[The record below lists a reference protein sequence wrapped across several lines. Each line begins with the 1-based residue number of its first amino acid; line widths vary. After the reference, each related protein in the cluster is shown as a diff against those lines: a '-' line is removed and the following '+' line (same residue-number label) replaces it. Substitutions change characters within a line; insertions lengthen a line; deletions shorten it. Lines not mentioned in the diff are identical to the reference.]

1 MGSKSLLPFVALG
14 ALVAGIPAS
23 AADVSAKP
31 AAKWVVPRTP
41 EGVPDLTGV
50 YSNASTVPLERP
62 KNLGAKEFYTPEEI
76 EAQQARAAAQAAA
89 NAGQPVNGG
98 IEAHY
103 DLSQFG
109 LDRGHTKVAKSMR
122 TSVITGPEGRIPA
135 LIPEAQQRAAAR
147 AAVNRGHTFDSY
159 ENRGLSE
166 RCLAWGSEGPPILP
180 QGYNSD
186 LQIFQGKDYVA
197 INVEMIHQVRIIPTD
212 GSPHPPANITQWFG
226 DSRGHW
232 EGDTLVVDTTNFSE
246 KGHFR
251 ESTPNLHVVERFT
264 RTGPDEVLYQF
275 KVEDPHT
282 WATSWSGEYPMLKA
296 GDRIFEYACHE
307 GNLGLPNILSGAR
320 AEEAR
325 QAKAPADKGK

>member
-147 AAVNRGHTFDSY
+147 AAVNRGHTF
-159 ENRGLSE
+159 
-166 RCLAWGSEGPPILP
+166 
-180 QGYNSD
+180 
-186 LQIFQGKDYVA
+186 
-197 INVEMIHQVRIIPTD
+197 
-212 GSPHPPANITQWFG
+212 
-226 DSRGHW
+226 
-232 EGDTLVVDTTNFSE
+232 
-246 KGHFR
+246 
-251 ESTPNLHVVERFT
+251 
-264 RTGPDEVLYQF
+264 
-275 KVEDPHT
+275 
-282 WATSWSGEYPMLKA
+282 
-296 GDRIFEYACHE
+296 
-307 GNLGLPNILSGAR
+307 
-320 AEEAR
+320 
-325 QAKAPADKGK
+325 